1 MKELHSCIIE
11 CITHTHTQE
20 TRALKQQPRTAT
32 SSSKILAGHRHTRL
46 HHGHGGIVYPTEPRS
61 LLTFCH
67 LDLDPF
73 AVTHAALTHHH
84 RSRSDQ
90 NFCLN
95 LATPSLLPPFEHL
108 SPLNICRCIFQTCP
122 LSNILFLLLSLL
134 HAITITI
141 SPTVYP
147 TVKPRFDKS
156 CSRLGGGGRKGCTT
170 PRRVREEMEG
180 RFLRPGSGLLRSSL
194 PSPLPPVRNVRE
206 ITPGD
211 HGIHGSER
219 WSWKKKVR
227 ER

>member
-67 LDLDPF
+67 LDLDPS

-84 RSRSDQ
+84 HRSPQRPKLLPQPCDT
-90 NFCLN
+90 FPP
-95 LATPSLLPPFEHL
+95 PSLSSAYRLLISAGVSSKPVLPPTVHPF
-108 SPLNICRCIFQTCP
+108 S
-122 LSNILFLLLSLL
+122 LLLSLL

-156 CSRLGGGGRKGCTT
+156 CSRPGGRKEGVYNSTESSRRNGRKIFAPRIRT
-170 PRRVREEMEG
+170 PPIE
-180 RFLRPGSGLLRSSL
+180 
-194 PSPLPPVRNVRE
+194 SPLPPPPVRNVRE

-219 WSWKKKVR
+219 
-227 ER
+227 

>member
-95 LATPSLLPPFEHL
+95 LATPSLSPPFERL

-122 LSNILFLLLSLL
+122 PSNGTSLLSLTL
-134 HAITITI
+134 FITRDNDNDF
-141 SPTVYP
+141 P
-147 TVKPRFDKS
+147 D
-156 CSRLGGGGRKGCTT
+156 
-170 PRRVREEMEG
+170 
-180 RFLRPGSGLLRSSL
+180 GLS
-194 PSPLPPVRNVRE
+194 
-206 ITPGD
+206 
-211 HGIHGSER
+211 HG
-219 WSWKKKVR
+219 
-227 ER
+227 

>member
-20 TRALKQQPRTAT
+20 TWALKQQPRTAT

-156 CSRLGGGGRKGCTT
+156 CSRLGGG
-170 PRRVREEMEG
+170 EG
-180 RFLRPGSGLLRSSL
+180 RGVQLHGELEKKWKEDFCAQDQDSSDRVSPP
-194 PSPLPPVRNVRE
+194 PSPPFETSV
-206 ITPGD
+206 
-211 HGIHGSER
+211 
-219 WSWKKKVR
+219 K
-227 ER
+227 

>member
-1 MKELHSCIIE
+1 MHY
-11 CITHTHTQE
+11 THTHTQE

-67 LDLDPF
+67 LDLDPS

-84 RSRSDQ
+84 HRSPQRPKLLPQPCDT
-90 NFCLN
+90 FPP
-95 LATPSLLPPFEHL
+95 PSLSSAYRLLISAGVSSKPVLPPTVHPF
-108 SPLNICRCIFQTCP
+108 S
-122 LSNILFLLLSLL
+122 LLLSLL

-156 CSRLGGGGRKGCTT
+156 CSRPGG
-170 PRRVREEMEG
+170 EEG
-180 RFLRPGSGLLRSSL
+180 RGIQLHGEFEKKWKEDFCAQDQDSSDRVSPP
-194 PSPLPPVRNVRE
+194 PSPPFETSV
-206 ITPGD
+206 
-211 HGIHGSER
+211 
-219 WSWKKKVR
+219 K
-227 ER
+227 